1 MKVSEIQKL
10 QEELNGLRNKKLPVK
25 LSFVLSRNLKKIDD
39 VVTDL
44 EEKRTELI
52 EKYGDHDEQ
61 GQLVIND
68 EGNVKIENTKDFLSE
83 LMEIYDAE
91 VEMQFDTVLES
102 DIEKCDQEGYDHLT
116 VEEISALE
124 NMIK

>member
-1 MKVSEIQKL
+1 MKVSDIQKL
-10 QEELNGLRNKKLPVK
+10 HDGLDGLRNKKLPVK
-25 LSFVLSRNLKKIDD
+25 LSFVLLRNLKKIDD
-39 VVTDL
+39 VVNDL

-83 LMEIYDAE
+83 LMEIYDAD
-91 VEMQFDTVLES
+91 VEMQFDTVSES

-124 NMIK
+124 SMIK